1 MFRILL
7 ALIILTA
14 CAPNK
19 TVYQLPEDYQNSSN
33 EIQLSTSTT
42 NHEGPYNFVSF
53 DLDADF
59 NGIDNTVEAEYSHKD
74 GHIQALYKHKLKKIY
89 FAGDYALNELHPLLA
104 QLTFSEVTNEHEVIE
119 QVLRAFNLPNDAV
132 IHLKV
137 EYPSGENRYYTKM

>member
-19 TVYQLPEDYQNSSN
+19 TVYQLPEGYQNSSN
-33 EIQLSTSTT
+33 RMQLSTTAI

-53 DLDADF
+53 DLDANF
-59 NGIDNTVEAEYSHKD
+59 NGIDNTVEAEYSHK
-74 GHIQALYKHKLKKIY
+74 GEQVQALYKHKLKKIY
-89 FAGDYALNELHPLLA
+89 FAGDYALNELHPILT
-104 QLTFSEVTNEHEVIE
+104 QLTFSEISSEQDVIE
-119 QVLRAFNLPNDAV
+119 QVIRSFNFPNDAV

-137 EYPSGENRYYTKM
+137 EYPSGEKLHYTKM